1 MEGVWRSVIIALV
14 IVILIGS
21 VLLIL
26 KRDGEYEITITPG
39 SVIRE
44 NRIGVF
50 GAVKEPGYYTYKGNI
65 RIGDAAEMAGGLDEQ
80 ADAERANLAKW
91 VEDGETII
99 IPTAGISQPTLTP
112 VAEDRELVDL
122 NSADAAELM
131 KLPGIGKKRAED
143 IINLREKKGR
153 FTSKE
158 ELLEISGISENLLN
172 KIYDR
177 LIVQ

>member
-1 MEGVWRSVIIALV
+1 MEGIWRPVIIALV

-21 VLLIL
+21 VVLIL
-26 KRDGEYEITITPG
+26 KRDTDYEITITPG
-39 SVIRE
+39 SAIRE

-65 RIGDAAEMAGGLDEQ
+65 RIGDAAEMAGGLDDQ
-80 ADAERANLAKW
+80 ADSERANLAKW

-99 IPTAGISQPTLTP
+99 IPTVGTAQPTLTP
-112 VAEDRELVDL
+112 VAEEKEMVDL
-122 NSADAAELM
+122 NSADADELM

-143 IINLREKKGR
+143 IIKLRENKGR
-153 FTSKE
+153 FTAKE
-158 ELLEISGISENLLN
+158 ELLEISGISENLLK